1 MPTQIHTTG
10 TRLLAGGRRK
20 REWEHCCLWF
30 YQTRQSLA
38 SSGLWCQCQQ
48 MISEPFVIHMVRV
61 LVNELHNSW
70 QICRCVLSAI
80 PWHLY
85 ITLQAFTF
93 PFTILTYTVWH
104 CLHSLWTCIVHV
116 HSYNNWG
123 SKTTYPIHV
132 HPCVTVVMHSR
143 MWSWGECIYIPGYI
157 ACSDKYVYRVG
168 VNMPLFNNRF
178 Q

>member
-1 MPTQIHTTG
+1 M
-10 TRLLAGGRRK
+10 GGE
-20 REWEHCCLWF
+20 RESENTAACGFTKLGSPWLVLGYDVNANKWS
-30 YQTRQSLA
+30 Q
-38 SSGLWCQCQQ
+38 
-48 MISEPFVIHMVRV
+48 EPFVIHMVRV